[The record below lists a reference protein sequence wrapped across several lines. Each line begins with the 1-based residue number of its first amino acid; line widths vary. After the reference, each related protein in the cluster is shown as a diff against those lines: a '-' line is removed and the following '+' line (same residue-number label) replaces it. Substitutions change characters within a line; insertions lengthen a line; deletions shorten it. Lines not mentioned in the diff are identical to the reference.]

1 MNAIV
6 NHLGFSS
13 IEAKGIELEEEVIS
27 HNISISY
34 DYVHQSIYTKK
45 FGTMNYDY
53 LMCLP
58 LEIKIVDYNLIE
70 NSKNLIE
77 YIACSLNVQNPDN
90 NFTNYAVIRIS
101 SNYLSGATH
110 NFVLNMNIK
119 ITYLVLPQELQI
131 KNYSGQISCSS
142 NRITF

>member
-13 IEAKGIELEEEVIS
+13 IELKGIELEEEVIS

-34 DYVHQSIYTKK
+34 DYVQQSIYTKK
-45 FGTMNYDY
+45 FSNMRYDY

-70 NSKNLIE
+70 NSRNLIE
-77 YIACSLNVQNPDN
+77 YIACSLSVNNSKD
-90 NFTNYAVIRIS
+90 NFTNYATIGIS

-110 NFVLNMNIK
+110 TFVLNMNIK
-119 ITYLVLPQELQI
+119 ITYLVLPQELHI
-131 KNYSGQISCSS
+131 KNYGNIFSS
-142 NRITF
+142 SDRITF

>member
-34 DYVHQSIYTKK
+34 DYVSQSIYTKK
-45 FGTMNYDY
+45 FGNKSYDY

-58 LEIKIVDYNLIE
+58 LETKIVDYNLIE

-77 YIACSLNVQNPDN
+77 YIACSFAVQNN
-90 NFTNYAVIRIS
+90 NNSFTNYAKIKIS

-110 NFVLNMNIK
+110 TFVLNMNIK
-119 ITYLVLPQELQI
+119 ITYLILPQELQI
-131 KNYSGQISCSS
+131 QNYSGQISCKS
-142 NRITF
+142 RITF

>member
-13 IEAKGIELEEEVIS
+13 IELKGIELEEEVIS

-45 FGTMNYDY
+45 FSTMSYDY

-70 NSKNLIE
+70 NSRNLIE
-77 YIACSLNVQNPDN
+77 YIACSLSVQQNDN
-90 NFTNYAVIRIS
+90 SFKNYATINFS

-110 NFVLNMNIK
+110 IFVLNMNVK
-119 ITYLVLPQELQI
+119 ITYLVLPQELNI
-131 KNYSGQISCSS
+131 KNYGDILCSPD
-142 NRITF
+142 RITF

>member
-34 DYVHQSIYTKK
+34 DYVNQSIYTKK
-45 FGTMNYDY
+45 FSNMNYDY

-77 YIACSLNVQNPDN
+77 YIECSLAVEN
-90 NFTNYAVIRIS
+90 NEHNFENRAVIDIS

-110 NFVLNMNIK
+110 KFVLNMNIK
-119 ITYLVLPQELQI
+119 INGLMILIGL
-131 KNYSGQISCSS
+131 KK
-142 NRITF
+142 

>member
-34 DYVHQSIYTKK
+34 DYVRQSIYTKK
-45 FGTMNYDY
+45 FGSKSYGY

-58 LEIKIVDYNLIE
+58 LETKIVDYNLIE

-77 YIACSLNVQNPDN
+77 YIACSLNVQQNDDN
-90 NFTNYAVIRIS
+90 FQNYTTINFS

-110 NFVLNMNIK
+110 TFVLNMNVK
-119 ITYLVLPQELQI
+119 ITYLVLPQELNI
-131 KNYSGQISCSS
+131 KNYGDISCSPD
-142 NRITF
+142 RITF

>member
-34 DYVHQSIYTKK
+34 DDVSQSIYTKK
-45 FGTMNYDY
+45 FGTMEYDY

-77 YIACSLNVQNPDN
+77 YIACSLNVRNPNDS
-90 NFTNYAVIRIS
+90 FTNYAVIGIS
-101 SNYLSGATH
+101 SNYLVALLI
-110 NFVLNMNIK
+110 NL
-119 ITYLVLPQELQI
+119 Y
-131 KNYSGQISCSS
+131 
-142 NRITF
+142 

>member
-34 DYVHQSIYTKK
+34 DDVSQSIYTKK
-45 FGTMNYDY
+45 FGTMEYDY

-77 YIACSLNVQNPDN
+77 YIACSLNVRNPNDS
-90 NFTNYAVIRIS
+90 FTNYAVIGIS

-110 NFVLNMNIK
+110 KFVLNMNIK
-119 ITYLVLPQELQI
+119 ITYLVLPQELHI
-131 KNYSGQISCSS
+131 RNNGNISCSS